1 MLINLLSVSR
11 TDKINSLFFWSIFLA
26 AVLGVLVSAILVPFF
41 RQLRV
46 NKIKEYIRQTSCRY
60 HQLLK
65 INERFVFYDLS
76 SSYCLKHAR
85 CSTKSKYDHFDYDQA
100 LDDFLSVKKGY
111 CEDVI
116 QTVKENQ
123 RMMKEYQSE
132 LQKLPDYGTINED
145 LGKSRISLEKYMEQE
160 IHLCS
165 QIELHPVCEVC
176 FTVEASYSSPQGRNF
191 YHNDKAYS
199 VNDILLHEQSIAKRQ
214 AWQSTREYQM
224 NEERRRMTPTL
235 RYKILSRDH
244 YRCVICGRSAKEDGV
259 KLHVDHIIPV
269 SKGGKTVPENLQ
281 TLCEDCN
288 FGKSDKVF
296 V

>member
-1 MLINLLSVSR
+1 MVVSLLSR
-11 TDKINSLFFWSIFLA
+11 TNTTNTLFLF
-26 AVLGVLVSAILVPFF
+26 GAILTIILCVLILVVWVPML
-41 RQLRV
+41 RQIYIDRIE
-46 NKIKEYIRQTSCRY
+46 NYIKQTSKRY
-60 HQLLK
+60 NQILK
-65 INERFVFYDLS
+65 INDHYSFYTLS
-76 SSYCLKHAR
+76 ESYCLKR
-85 CSTKSKYDHFDYDQA
+85 VQCPNKPKYDRFDYDQA
-100 LDDFLSVKKGY
+100 LDDFLSAKKGY

-116 QTVKENQ
+116 RTVKENQ
-123 RMMKEYQSE
+123 QMIKEYKNE

-145 LGKSRISLEKYMEQE
+145 LGKSRISLEKYMEKE

-165 QIELHPVCEVC
+165 QIELHPVCEVW
-176 FTVEASYSSPQGRNF
+176 FTIEASYISPQGRNF

-199 VNDILLHEQSIAKRQ
+199 VNDILLHEQNIAKRQ

-235 RYKILSRDH
+235 RYQILNRDH
-244 YRCVICGRSAKEDGV
+244 YRCVVCGRSAKEDHV

-288 FGKSDKVF
+288 LGKSDKIF
-296 V
+296 S